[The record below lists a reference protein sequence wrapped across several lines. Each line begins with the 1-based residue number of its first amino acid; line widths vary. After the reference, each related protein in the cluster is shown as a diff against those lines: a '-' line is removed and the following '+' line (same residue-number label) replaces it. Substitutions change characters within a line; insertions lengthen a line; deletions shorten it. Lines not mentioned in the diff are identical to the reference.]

1 MLSHAEHNLQEK
13 DGLQE
18 VLKELIFVHLT
29 VYYSSMDTGTV
40 IYALL
45 FSCRDEV
52 SDSTVDRI
60 KLLSTYCSAHP
71 SQNYLNIDK
80 YMEKQRAWLHCTA
93 YRSVWAK
100 RTDFDIET
108 DRLLW
113 KSTWQNNL
121 LNPLDPKVLIS
132 TWNITIL
139 WQDILQLIQMN

>member
-52 SDSTVDRI
+52 SDSTVDWI

-93 YRSVWAK
+93 
-100 RTDFDIET
+100 
-108 DRLLW
+108 
-113 KSTWQNNL
+113 
-121 LNPLDPKVLIS
+121 
-132 TWNITIL
+132 
-139 WQDILQLIQMN
+139 